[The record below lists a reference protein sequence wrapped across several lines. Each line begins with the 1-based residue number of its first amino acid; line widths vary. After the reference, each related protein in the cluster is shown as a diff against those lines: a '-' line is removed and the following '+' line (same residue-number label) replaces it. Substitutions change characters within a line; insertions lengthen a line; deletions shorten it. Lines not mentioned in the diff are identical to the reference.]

1 MASSAGPAQTCGR
14 LRPEVPKPRLNSG
27 PVGGERRSGRR
38 RPPSQASAPVW
49 CNKEAEANLIA
60 GRSAAHGPCREPHP
74 SPVSGGRRADP
85 LSYRQMRILS
95 IGLVGWPRQTCGRLR
110 PEVPKPRLNSGTVG
124 GERRSARHRPPSQAS
139 APGSGHWRPP
149 WRCGRLCAAVWRVC
163 GRGGGIARRGPAVG
177 VEVSGSCPPG
187 VVPPVQASR
196 PTAPPARPYY
206 AVVRRTRRRGGV
218 VRGAAVRVGWGRPP
232 RGVACAC
239 CAREATSW
247 SPAPS
252 SSCSWMM
259 LSRSKMARR
268 LWPVR
273 RMATRSGTLAPPRR
287 PGPAPL
293 GSPASDVARRPRSAG
308 QLSRHGITARPVAS
322 VAE

>member
-1 MASSAGPAQTCGR
+1 MQSK
-14 LRPEVPKPRLNSG
+14 VH
-27 PVGGERRSGRR
+27 
-38 RPPSQASAPVW
+38 PVW
-49 CNKEAEANLIA
+49 CNKAAEASLIA

-85 LSYRQMRILS
+85 LSHRQMRILS
-95 IGLVGWPRQTCGRLR
+95 IGLVGWPRTDVWSAASGGAETSSQFRDGRRRAPFR
-110 PEVPKPRLNSGTVG
+110 PTSATITGERARFRPLAPPVAVWAALWPRRRDRAPWAGGGRG
-124 GERRSARHRPPSQAS
+124 GERVLPAR
-139 APGSGHWRPP
+139 G
-149 WRCGRLCAAVWRVC
+149 CA
-163 GRGGGIARRGPAVG
+163 
-177 VEVSGSCPPG
+177 SCPSVSPDG
-187 VVPPVQASR
+187 PTGPPLL
-196 PTAPPARPYY
+196 
-206 AVVRRTRRRGGV
+206 
-218 VRGAAVRVGWGRPP
+218 RGAAVRVGWGRPP

-247 SPAPS
+247 SPALR

-287 PGPAPL
+287 LGPAPL